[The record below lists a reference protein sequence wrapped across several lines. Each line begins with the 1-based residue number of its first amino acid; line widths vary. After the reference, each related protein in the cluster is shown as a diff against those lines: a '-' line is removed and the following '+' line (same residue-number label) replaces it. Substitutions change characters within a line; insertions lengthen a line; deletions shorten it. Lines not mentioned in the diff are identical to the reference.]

1 MRNWHHKIIKLDS
14 ALNILGTNYL
24 PTVVA
29 VSEEIVQFEILQA
42 NGNWIDPPNYKAV
55 HPSFDDINGIRKIIL
70 RNYFVDS
77 TNIDHN
83 SSSQTKSSLFKYDSN
98 NFSFHAIAV
107 TGIISGND
115 LGNNTKGISPKSSVI
130 STQNVFNAPLIALI
144 NNLSSNNL
152 LGKYKDFYILA
163 DSEVKIPVDYQEFF
177 LPYDSWAASVINQ
190 SQFFTIPEIGDF
202 LNYSHSFYF
211 VLQELFAYG
220 RNGRGVLYV
229 CASGNGRPEG
239 DNPIPQ
245 AIEIND
251 ANFVQAS
258 SSKSLVVGASYIDLN
273 ENNYSALS
281 NGYMNESVIIPEF
294 VAQYSNYGNRLD
306 IVAPS
311 SPNGNLRPDEVGIY
325 TPSPIKGGDFG
336 VTDEELLIKRIISI
350 SSNKKVIT
358 LNNVYGIFKGQS
370 VEIGDPTTFLHEFK
384 SIKSVNYST
393 NQISFSDKLKFTQ
406 DLYNN
411 VNLSIT
417 IVEVKITVLKLP
429 LGTNISPNKFN
440 IDSRLGIMKSLND
453 SNRYQKVFVCNK
465 DEAEDRIDTNISN
478 PSSQVRLITEVRSI
492 EKSPLGN
499 YIIEFVNPI
508 PNLVNLYIIPD
519 QMEIEVETFKSGGS
533 VYFGCKTD
541 YFLDGFFIGQKI
553 KINDFMT
560 NITFINY
567 EARSFE
573 AKHFNVQEGSSFT
586 IYSLAYGS
594 FLNSFGGT
602 SAAAPIVS
610 GVSSLVISANNF
622 LNAAEIKHILKTTA
636 DQIGNVNY
644 NDAPSDST
652 KYNYGYTVHEKY
664 GTGRVNAQ
672 AAVQLAL
679 DWHDPTKYG
688 STVFKPRLEIADKL
702 VGNTITNVTITEPV
716 DSPDIWVSELANS
729 NTIIVAPFNQI
740 NTSKKQYINIK
751 VRNTGNRNSFKEC
764 DLRVFIAFEDTIAN
778 TPPPAFPFPSKWYDQ
793 TDVKLLAVKEIP
805 IIGPN
810 SDVVIQVEWKDIATK
825 WNTWNPITS
834 SGRRK
839 KTYILAHIA
848 PFDGLSTDVQT
859 DNIRNNK
866 QLTCKEIIVTHNG
879 VSDGTAYLPGNNLNL
894 TIGTEVVT
902 KSFDFTMENILT
914 TGLTGFKIKVTK
926 MNNDTGHT
934 VEEVFYKKTGTD
946 WAFETAP
953 SSNWIA
959 FDSPTEIVGNHPDY
973 TNLKF
978 PHTIRV
984 NENQINVKLEV
995 VPTV

>member
-1 MRNWHHKIIKLDS
+1 MRNWHHSIIKLDS
-14 ALNILGTNYL
+14 ALNKLGNNYL

-29 VSEEIVQFEILQA
+29 ISEGIVQFEILQS
-42 NGNWIDPPNYKAV
+42 NGNWVDPPNYKAM

-70 RNYFVDS
+70 RNYFANSDDS
-77 TNIDHN
+77 NHD
-83 SSSQTKSSLFKYDSN
+83 SSSLTKSSLFIDDSN
-98 NFSFHAIAV
+98 DFSFHAIAV

-115 LGNNTKGISPKSSVI
+115 IGINTKGISAKSTVI
-130 STQNVFNAPLIALI
+130 STQNIFNAPLIAKI
-144 NNLSSNNL
+144 NDKSSNNL
-152 LGKYKDFYILA
+152 LGSYKQFYVLPEKNVI
-163 DSEVKIPVDYQEFF
+163 IPSVYNENF
-177 LPYDSWAASVINQ
+177 LPYESWIGALINQ
-190 SQFFTIPEIGDF
+190 SQFFTIPENRDF
-202 LNYSHSFYF
+202 LKYSNCLDFI
-211 VLQELFAYG
+211 LQELFAYG
-220 RNGRGVLYV
+220 RDGRGVLYV
-229 CASGNGRPEG
+229 CASGNGRPEE
-239 DNPIPQ
+239 NNTVPQ

-251 ANFVQAS
+251 ENFIQA
-258 SSKSLVVGASYIDLN
+258 KSNKSFVVGASYINLN
-273 ENNYSALS
+273 ENDYSALS
-281 NGYMNESVIIPEF
+281 YGYLNGSVIIPES

-311 SPNGNLRPDEVGIY
+311 SPNGNLRYDEVGIY
-325 TPSPIKGGDFG
+325 APSSIKGGDFG
-336 VTDEELLIKRIISI
+336 ITDEELLIKRIISI

-384 SIKSVNYST
+384 TIKSVNYST

-411 VNLSIT
+411 TNLSIT
-417 IVEVKITVLKLP
+417 IVEVKVTVLKLP
-429 LGTNISPNKFN
+429 LGTKISPNKFN
-440 IDSRLGIMKSLND
+440 IDSRLGIMKSLNN
-453 SNRYQKVFVCNK
+453 SNKYQKVFVYNK

-478 PSSQVRLITEVRSI
+478 PSSQVRMITEVISI
-492 EKSPLGN
+492 EQSPLGN

-508 PNLVNLYIIPD
+508 PNLVDLYIIPD
-519 QMEIEVETFKSGGS
+519 QMEIEVETFKSGDS
-533 VYFGCKTD
+533 VYFGCKIG
-541 YFLDGFFIGQKI
+541 YFLDGFFIGQKV
-553 KINDFMT
+553 KIGDFVT

-567 EARSFE
+567 DARSFE

-622 LNAAEIKHILKTTA
+622 LSAAETKHIIKTTA
-636 DQIGNVNY
+636 EQIGSVNY
-644 NDAPSDST
+644 NAISDST
-652 KYNYGYTVHEKY
+652 KYNYGYTIHEKY
-664 GTGRVNAQ
+664 GTGRVNAE

-679 DWHDPTKYG
+679 DWHDPAKYG
-688 STVFKPRLEIADKL
+688 TTVLKPRLEIADKL
-702 VGNTITNVTITEPV
+702 VGNTITNVTINEPV

-764 DLRVFIAFEDTIAN
+764 DLRVFVAFTDDVN
-778 TPPPAFPFPSKWYDQ
+778 PAFPFPTIWYDQ

-805 IIGPN
+805 IIGTN
-810 SDVVIQVEWKDIATK
+810 SDVVIQVEWKDIAAK

-879 VSDGTAYLPGNNLNL
+879 VSDRTAYLPGNNLNL
-894 TIGTEVVT
+894 TVGTEFVT

-914 TGLTGFKIKVTK
+914 TGTTGFKIKATK
-926 MNNDTGHT
+926 MSNDTNHT
-934 VEEVFYKKTGTD
+934 IEEVLFKKTGNNWD
-946 WAFETAP
+946 FEIPP
-953 SSNWIA
+953 SSDWIA
-959 FDSPTEIVGNHPDY
+959 FGITEESVGNHPDY

-978 PHTIRV
+978 RHTIKV
-984 NENQINVKLEV
+984 NNDLVNVKLEI
-995 VPTV
+995 VPVA